1 MAITDRPPRTFY
13 PFDVIQ
19 QVYEEVARYNFLL
32 NRIGTAGISLLVAAL
47 AALGILIIVLHTESQ
62 IRLISESII
71 EKKVNE
77 VNVLASRASL
87 RLADAATILQI
98 SSNLPQIATS
108 PNASLIIEN
117 LRGVPQN
124 TESEK
129 RFIAK
134 TIMKEYPN
142 FDTVSFLLTNGNL
155 YLVEPFESQKNV
167 SLKNFAFRDYYKGV
181 IATEKPYLSQIIKS
195 NATGHTIAAIAVP
208 VHDKINGSLIGIWI
222 GALNLKDMSQAV
234 HELSMSSEL
243 VAYID
248 HRGHQI
254 VSNKEKEFFELT
266 QGNDSFVQEKLTGFK
281 SGMADKSGYTVE
293 TIRGVEMFVC
303 YAPIHAISTT
313 WVVLSFQPYDQVF
326 SAASSLRLNAFTMSL
341 ILGGAAAAIIF
352 LLNRSLNSL
361 NKLAKE
367 LMKKDIELRKYNEE
381 LLTVERAKDEFMSMI
396 NHELKT
402 PLVPIK
408 GYTDMLLM
416 PKIMGDLNEKQKK
429 AIRSISY
436 NVGKLELLISDIL
449 DVYKLDMGKFTL
461 SKKDVDVNQLITSN
475 MLEFKPLADQK
486 NTRIEADVQY
496 NGVVYCDQ
504 RRIDQVITNMI
515 KNAIDFVPADT
526 GMIMLRVSKKEKQ
539 IIFSVEDNGIGIPP
553 NKIDSLFKKFYQI
566 DTSMT
571 RKHGG
576 TGLGLAISKGI
587 VEAHG
592 GEMWVD
598 KVYVGGAK
606 FIFTL
611 PIKDAVS

>member
-1 MAITDRPPRTFY
+1 M
-13 PFDVIQ
+13 
-19 QVYEEVARYNFLL
+19 L
-32 NRIGTAGISLLVAAL
+32 NRIGTAEISLLVVAL
-47 AALGILIIVLHTESQ
+47 AALGILIIVLYTQSQ
-62 IRLISESII
+62 VSLISKSII

-87 RLADAATILQI
+87 RLADAATILKI
-98 SSNLPQIATS
+98 SSNLPQIAS
-108 PNASLIIEN
+108 IPNANLIVEN
-117 LRGVPQN
+117 LKGVPQN
-124 TESEK
+124 AEADK
-129 RFIAK
+129 RFVAK
-134 TIMKEYPN
+134 TIMEEYPN
-142 FDTVSFLLTNGNL
+142 FDTVSFLLPNGDL
-155 YLVEPFESQKNV
+155 YLVEPFVSQKNV
-167 SLKNFAFRDYYKGV
+167 TLKNFAFRDYYKGV
-181 IATEKPYLSQIIKS
+181 IATDKPYLSQIIKS

-208 VHDKINGSLIGIWI
+208 VHDKINRSFIGIWI

-234 HELSMSSEL
+234 HELSMSNEL
-243 VAYID
+243 VAYVD
-248 HRGHQI
+248 HRGHQV
-254 VSNKEKEFFELT
+254 VSNNEKEFFEMT
-266 QGNDSFVQEKLTGFK
+266 QGNASFVPEKLTGFN
-281 SGMADKSGYTVE
+281 SGMADKSGYNVE
-293 TIRGVEMFVC
+293 TINGVKMFVS
-303 YAPIHAISTT
+303 YAPIRTISTT
-313 WVVLSFQPYDQVF
+313 WVVLSFEPYDHVF
-326 SAASSLRLNAFTMSL
+326 SAENSLRLNALTMSL
-341 ILGGAAAAIIF
+341 ILGCAAAAIIF
-352 LLNRSLNSL
+352 LLNRSFSSL

-367 LMKKDIELRKYNEE
+367 LMNKDIELRKYNEE
-381 LLTVERAKDEFMSMI
+381 LLTVEKAKDEFMSMI

-408 GYTDMLLM
+408 GYTDMLLL

-429 AIRSISY
+429 AINSISY

-449 DVYKLDMGKFTL
+449 DVYKLDMGKLKL

-475 MLEFKPLADQK
+475 MLEFKPLAGQK
-486 NTRIEADVQY
+486 NTKIDADIQY
-496 NGVVYCDQ
+496 SGVVYCDR

-526 GMIMLRVSKKEKQ
+526 GKIMLRVSKKGNQ

-598 KVYVGGAK
+598 KEYVGGAK

-611 PIKDAVS
+611 PIKDEES

>member
-1 MAITDRPPRTFY
+1 
-13 PFDVIQ
+13 
-19 QVYEEVARYNFLL
+19 
-32 NRIGTAGISLLVAAL
+32 
-47 AALGILIIVLHTESQ
+47 
-62 IRLISESII
+62 
-71 EKKVNE
+71 
-77 VNVLASRASL
+77 
-87 RLADAATILQI
+87 
-98 SSNLPQIATS
+98 
-108 PNASLIIEN
+108 
-117 LRGVPQN
+117 
-124 TESEK
+124 
-129 RFIAK
+129 
-134 TIMKEYPN
+134 
-142 FDTVSFLLTNGNL
+142 
-155 YLVEPFESQKNV
+155 
-167 SLKNFAFRDYYKGV
+167 
-181 IATEKPYLSQIIKS
+181 
-195 NATGHTIAAIAVP
+195 
-208 VHDKINGSLIGIWI
+208 
-222 GALNLKDMSQAV
+222 
-234 HELSMSSEL
+234 MSSEL

-254 VSNKEKEFFELT
+254 VSNNEKEFFELT

-408 GYTDMLLM
+408 GYADMLQRL
-416 PKIMGDLNEKQKK
+416 KIMGELNEKQKK
-429 AIRSISY
+429 AINSISY
-436 NVGKLELLISDIL
+436 NVGKLEMLISDIL
-449 DVYKLDMGKFTL
+449 DVYKLDMGKLRL
-461 SKKDVDVNQLITSN
+461 SKKDVNVDELITSN
-475 MLEFKPLADQK
+475 MTEFRPLADQR
-486 NTRIEADVQY
+486 NTQMVADIQY
-496 NGVVYCDQ
+496 NGIINCDQ

-515 KNAIDFVPADT
+515 KNAIDFVPNDT
-526 GMIMLRVSKKEKQ
+526 GKIILRVAKEENK
-539 IIFSVEDNGIGIPP
+539 IIFSVEDNGIGIPQD
-553 NKIDSLFKKFYQI
+553 KIDSLFKKFYQI
-566 DTSMT
+566 DTTMT

-576 TGLGLAISKGI
+576 TGLGLAISQGI

-598 KVYVGGAK
+598 KEYVGGAK

-611 PIKDAVS
+611 PIKDEIS

>member
-1 MAITDRPPRTFY
+1 MLDATFY
-13 PFDVIQ
+13 SFDVIQ

-32 NRIGTAGISLLVAAL
+32 NRIGTAGISLLVVAL

-77 VNVLASRASL
+77 VSVLASRASL
-87 RLADAATILQI
+87 RLADAATILKI

-108 PNASLIIEN
+108 PNASLIVEN

-124 TESEK
+124 TEADK
-129 RFIAK
+129 RFVAK

-142 FDTVSFLLTNGNL
+142 FDTVSFLLTNGDL

-167 SLKNFAFRDYYKGV
+167 TLKNFAFRDYYKGV

-195 NATGHTIAAIAVP
+195 NATGHTIAEIAVP
-208 VHDKINGSLIGIWI
+208 VHDKINGSFIGIWI
-222 GALNLKDMSQAV
+222 GALNLKDMSQAI

-254 VSNKEKEFFELT
+254 VSNNEKEFFELT
-266 QGNDSFVQEKLTGFK
+266 QGNNSFVQEKLTGFK

-293 TIRGVEMFVC
+293 TIRGVEMFVS

-313 WVVLSFQPYDQVF
+313 WVVVSFQPYDQVF

-381 LLTVERAKDEFMSMI
+381 LLSVERAKDEFMSMI

-486 NTRIEADVQY
+486 NTKIEV
-496 NGVVYCDQ
+496 
-504 RRIDQVITNMI
+504 
-515 KNAIDFVPADT
+515 
-526 GMIMLRVSKKEKQ
+526 
-539 IIFSVEDNGIGIPP
+539 
-553 NKIDSLFKKFYQI
+553 
-566 DTSMT
+566 
-571 RKHGG
+571 
-576 TGLGLAISKGI
+576 
-587 VEAHG
+587 
-592 GEMWVD
+592 
-598 KVYVGGAK
+598 
-606 FIFTL
+606 
-611 PIKDAVS
+611 